1 MPTRGLEAFKTQG
14 NPMYE
19 LSVIRRAVLL
29 LAVGASGL
37 LGACGGGADDAQGA
51 APAEQE
57 AAAGFDTAGLQP
69 AASVAQLTA
78 DVLREQALAAS
89 VAEGGAVKWNPGH
102 YVHIDKSGPEDA
114 LREVAGTPVK
124 GLLMRYGWN
133 LLEPSQGVYD
143 FSRIERHLALMKA
156 KGKRLFVL
164 LNTKNFNGPVIG
176 PSYLKG
182 AEYEGGTYQIEIDAK
197 ATTGTEQKFGAN
209 IKLYNDNVKARLIA
223 LVQALGARFN
233 NEDNFEGIGFV
244 ETALGDAVTPLTEE
258 QIDKF
263 FVNLAEVNTAA
274 KAAFPNTVVLQYAN
288 FPIQA
293 LPVLTEEMRKS
304 GVGMSGPD
312 IFPEHPGLNRLP
324 SAYSTGGAYS
334 YHPRLSGTVPLAI
347 NASGESYLTT
357 TLRGP
362 LKPQSSQALHAFARD
377 RLLVNYMFWVES
389 NKAPAMG
396 YDSALSYMKSVEFPT
411 DAAGGLASACP
422 SMFPACV
429 SSLAAGR

>member
-1 MPTRGLEAFKTQG
+1 
-14 NPMYE
+14 MYE
-19 LSVIRRAVLL
+19 LTVIRRAVLL
-29 LAVGASGL
+29 LAVCGGGL
-37 LGACGGGADDAQGA
+37 LGACGGGGADDTQGA
-51 APAEQE
+51 APAEQR
-57 AAAGFDTAGLQP
+57 AAADFDTAAGQP
-69 AASVAQLTA
+69 VSSLAQLTS

-89 VAEGGAVKWNPGH
+89 MAEGGAVKWNPGH
-102 YVHIDKSGPEDA
+102 YVLIDKSGPEDV

-124 GLLMRYGWN
+124 GLQIRYGWN
-133 LLEPSQGVYD
+133 QLETSPGVYD

-156 KGKRLFVL
+156 KGKRLFIL
-164 LNTKNFNGPVIG
+164 LSTKNFSGPLVG

-182 AEYEGGTYQIEIDAK
+182 ADYEGGTYQIEIDAK
-197 ATTGTEQKFGAN
+197 ATTGAEQKYGAN

-233 NEDNFEGIGFV
+233 SQDNFEGIAFV

-258 QIDKF
+258 QIAKF
-263 FVNLAEVNTAA
+263 FSNMAEVNTAA

-288 FPIQA
+288 SPTQA
-293 LPVLTEEMRKS
+293 LPVLTDEMRKS

-312 IFPEHPGLNRLP
+312 IFSEHPGLNRLP
-324 SAYSTGGAYS
+324 SAYNTGGAYS
-334 YHPRLSGTVPLAI
+334 YHPRLAGAVPLAI
-347 NASGESYLTT
+347 SASGESYMTT

-362 LKPQSSQALHAFARD
+362 LKPQSPQFLHAFARD

-389 NKAPAMG
+389 NKAPVMG
-396 YDSALSYMKSVEFPT
+396 YDSALSYMKSAEFPT
-411 DAAGGLASACP
+411 DAAGGLATACP